1 MDNTTDIITAHNT
14 AGGGVSLPNLESKE
28 DSVKIIESKTPKISF
43 LVTYHNQEK
52 YVNDS
57 LNSIL
62 NLEIPCEYEILICD
76 DNSKDKTLEI
86 IESFM
91 QKHKNIHLFHTPSSL
106 IDTNPIHRASN
117 NRLTLVR
124 HAKGEYLVFL
134 DGDDY
139 LCDKFYIQKALRA
152 FKENPQII
160 AAMFNFAYL
169 NTDNTIKPNII
180 NHSEGII
187 ESKIYIKWFYSHSG
201 AYVFKNQH
209 IKENMSLLE
218 SSKNFDDNLIT
229 LFMVQFGDIYYYKDV
244 VYMYRQSENSIWNS
258 ANPTQRNM
266 INMMDYEII
275 GRVLINEPKRFQNV
289 LFFRQYDAMKYI
301 FKHKKSLQKEL
312 GDKYQIYVDENT
324 QLHNPIALSLL
335 NYNKLGFFK
344 KLALNLW
351 FFYKKKRR
359 KSE

>member
-1 MDNTTDIITAHNT
+1 
-14 AGGGVSLPNLESKE
+14 
-28 DSVKIIESKTPKISF
+28 
-43 LVTYHNQEK
+43 
-52 YVNDS
+52 
-57 LNSIL
+57 
-62 NLEIPCEYEILICD
+62 
-76 DNSKDKTLEI
+76 
-86 IESFM
+86 M